1 MMIRA
6 MNPAKVASVR
16 PQWRASMNT
25 PDTTPIICSS
35 PTARSVAS
43 ASPKTLKKPASTQ
56 TLPGP

>member
-6 MNPAKVASVR
+6 MNPANAASVR

-25 PDTTPIICSS
+25 PNTRPICCSS
-35 PTARSVAS
+35 PTVRSVAS
-43 ASPKTLKKPASTQ
+43 ASPKTLKKAASTQ